1 MEQLSQLPC
10 ISSLSALE
18 RAIME
23 FIDKEQNPV
32 KVTINSCYRV
42 NSAILAKA
50 AVLKGLGFAI
60 LAEHCCLDAI
70 KGRQIASYFL
80 FLNSPHQLV

>member
-1 MEQLSQLPC
+1 
-10 ISSLSALE
+10 
-18 RAIME
+18 
-23 FIDKEQNPV
+23 PV

-70 KGRQIASYFL
+70 KAGKLRAISFPQQPASISLVAIYASRRSLSRNIEHFL
-80 FLNSPHQLV
+80 AFLTQRL